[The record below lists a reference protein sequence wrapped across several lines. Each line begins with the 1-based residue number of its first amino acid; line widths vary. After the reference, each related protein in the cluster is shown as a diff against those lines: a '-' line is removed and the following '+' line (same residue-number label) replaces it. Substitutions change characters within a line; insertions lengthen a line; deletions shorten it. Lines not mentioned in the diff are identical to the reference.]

1 MNDTFELIL
10 QQLLEDYEKDTSR
23 DIDQYLAEKLKEMG
37 MEDECVSDVIETSEI
52 IDDFDAKR
60 ATLEEALENGQS
72 RQKWMI
78 QQLDKSLD
86 GFEEETKLAVIN
98 ALDNTI
104 EKQQQNIVNQI
115 TE

>member
-1 MNDTFELIL
+1 MNKTFELIV
-10 QQLLEDYEKDTSR
+10 QQLLEDYEEDTSR

-37 MEDECVSDVIETSEI
+37 MEDDCVADVMEASEI

-60 ATLEEALENGQS
+60 RVLDEALENGQS

-78 QQLDKSLD
+78 QQLDKSLE

-98 ALDNTI
+98 SLDNEI
-104 EKQQQNIVNQI
+104 EKQQTDIVNQI
-115 TE
+115 IE